1 MLIFDQGPDLLTI
14 LVNTEVQIAE
24 KDLNVVILDLIA
36 LILCASISLIR
47 FLHDIIQLLVSLLD
61 IPWLVAGGQVTIKE
75 AKSRIFEAES
85 DSNRAFCTSSIMH
98 DRLYFRHSYIED
110 ACLNLCFGDQKNV
123 EPVLVSLSDKIVLGL
138 TCMCVENDH
147 NVILHES

>member
-1 MLIFDQGPDLLTI
+1 MLIFDQGPDILST

-36 LILCASISLIR
+36 LILSSSISFIC

-61 IPWLVAGGQVTIKE
+61 IPWLVAGGQMAIKE

-98 DRLYFRHSYIED
+98 DRLYFRHSYIEN
-110 ACLNLCFGDQKNV
+110 ACLNLCFGD
-123 EPVLVSLSDKIVLGL
+123 
-138 TCMCVENDH
+138 
-147 NVILHES
+147 

>member
-1 MLIFDQGPDLLTI
+1 MLIFDQGPDLFTI
-14 LVNTEVQIAE
+14 LVNTEVQIAKE
-24 KDLNVVILDLIA
+24 DLNVVILDLIA
-36 LILCASISLIR
+36 LILSSSISLIR
-47 FLHDIIQLLVSLLD
+47 FLHDIIQLLVSLFN
-61 IPWLVAGGQVTIKE
+61 IPGLVAGGQVAIKE

-85 DSNRAFCTSSIMH
+85 DSNRTFCTSSIMH

-123 EPVLVSLSDKIVLGL
+123 EPVLISLSDKIILSL
-138 TCMCVENDH
+138 ARMCVENDH